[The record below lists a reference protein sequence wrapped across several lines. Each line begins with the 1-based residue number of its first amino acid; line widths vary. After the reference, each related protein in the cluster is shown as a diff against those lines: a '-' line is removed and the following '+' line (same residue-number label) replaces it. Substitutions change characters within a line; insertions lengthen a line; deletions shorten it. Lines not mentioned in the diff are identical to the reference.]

1 MIKRK
6 TITQKIML
14 LIAVSMAVS
23 TLFACENAETNEH
36 HPLHNYSYYTSSMSS
51 SASAMTQSAG
61 TMSAAAPTSAS
72 ATSDAHASNSNS
84 LSSTPP
90 AYWGT
95 GGYKS
100 YNLGDSD
107 AEFITEE
114 YSTLTENVFKDV
126 STSPLSTFSADVDTA
141 SYANVRRMIYAGR
154 QPEYIPTGAA
164 RIEEMINYFSYN
176 YKGPKSGEPFGINA
190 EISDCPWNK
199 DHRLVRIGLQTE
211 AIDFSKSMDSNIVL
225 LIDVSGSMDSYDKLP
240 LLQESFCL
248 MVDNLSEKD
257 RISIVT
263 YAGASNTVL
272 EGVSGADKEI
282 IKEAINSLSPYGSTN
297 GSGGIKQAYKL
308 AKDNFIEN
316 GNNRVIIATDGD
328 FNVGV
333 TSESELSDLIKEKAK
348 DEIYLS
354 VIGFGTGNYA
364 DARMETLADDGNGNY
379 SYIDSMAEAKKVLG
393 KDFGANMVTVA
404 KDVKLQVEFNPA
416 YVSEYR
422 LLGYE
427 DRMLNNEDFD
437 DDTKDAGEIGA
448 GHSVTVLYEIVPGAR
463 SYEGSGLK
471 YQTSTLTDQAK
482 NTNEWLTLKVRYKK
496 PGSDFSTL
504 LEYNIGDSEYTD
516 KPSEDFKFQA
526 AVAEFAMIL
535 RQSKYVN
542 GKDFK
547 HVRSLLK
554 TIKTN
559 DEYKEEFA
567 DMVDVCIE
575 NSN

>member
-6 TITQKIML
+6 TITKKITQI
-14 LIAVSMAVS
+14 IAVSMAVS
-23 TLFACENAETNEH
+23 ALFACDKAETNEH

-61 TMSAAAPTSAS
+61 TMSAAASTSAS
-72 ATSDAHASNSNS
+72 AATASNSNGI
-84 LSSTPP
+84 SSTPP

-114 YSTLTENVFKDV
+114 YSPLTENVFKDV

-272 EGVSGADKEI
+272 EGVSGADKET

-308 AKDNFIEN
+308 AKENFIEN

-463 SYEGSGLK
+463 SYAGSGLK
-471 YQTSTLTDQAK
+471 YQTSMLTDQAK
-482 NTNEWLTLKVRYKK
+482 NTNEWLTLKVRYKN

-504 LEYNIGDSEYTD
+504 LEYNIGDNEYTD
-516 KPSEDFKFQA
+516 KPSDDFKFQA

>member
-6 TITQKIML
+6 TITKKITQI
-14 LIAVSMAVS
+14 IAVSMAVS
-23 TLFACENAETNEH
+23 ALFACDKAETNEH

-61 TMSAAAPTSAS
+61 TMSAAASTSAS
-72 ATSDAHASNSNS
+72 AYAATASNSNGI
-84 LSSTPP
+84 SSTPP

-141 SYANVRRMIYAGR
+141 SYSNVRRMIYAGR

-272 EGVSGADKEI
+272 EGVSGADKET

-308 AKDNFIEN
+308 AKENFIEN

-463 SYEGSGLK
+463 SYAGSGLK
-471 YQTSTLTDQAK
+471 YQTSMLTDQAK
-482 NTNEWLTLKVRYKK
+482 NTNEWLTLKVRYKN

-504 LEYNIGDSEYTD
+504 LEYNIGDNEYTD
-516 KPSEDFKFQA
+516 KPSDDFKFQA

-567 DMVDVCIE
+567 DMVDICIE

>member
-6 TITQKIML
+6 TITQKIMQI
-14 LIAVSMAVS
+14 IAVSMAVL

-61 TMSAAAPTSAS
+61 TMSAAASTSAS
-72 ATSDAHASNSNS
+72 AATASNSNGI
-84 LSSTPP
+84 SSTPP

-272 EGVSGADKEI
+272 EGVSGADKET

-308 AKDNFIEN
+308 AKENFIEN

-463 SYEGSGLK
+463 SYAGSGLK
-471 YQTSTLTDQAK
+471 YQTSMLTDQAK
-482 NTNEWLTLKVRYKK
+482 NTNEWLTLKVRYKN

-504 LEYNIGDSEYTD
+504 LEYNIGDNEYTD
-516 KPSEDFKFQA
+516 KPSDDFKFQA

-567 DMVDVCIE
+567 DMVDICIE

>member
-6 TITQKIML
+6 TITKKITQI
-14 LIAVSMAVS
+14 IAVSMAVS
-23 TLFACENAETNEH
+23 ALFACDKAETNEH

-61 TMSAAAPTSAS
+61 TMSAAASTSAS
-72 ATSDAHASNSNS
+72 AATASNSNGI
-84 LSSTPP
+84 SSTPP

-272 EGVSGADKEI
+272 EGVSGADKET

-308 AKDNFIEN
+308 AKENFIEN

-463 SYEGSGLK
+463 SYAGSGLK
-471 YQTSTLTDQAK
+471 YQTSMLTDQAK
-482 NTNEWLTLKVRYKK
+482 NTNEWLTLKVRYKN

-504 LEYNIGDSEYTD
+504 LEYNIGDNEYTD
-516 KPSEDFKFQA
+516 KPSDDFKFQA

-567 DMVDVCIE
+567 DMVDICIE

>member
-6 TITQKIML
+6 TITKKITQI
-14 LIAVSMAVS
+14 IAVSMVVS
-23 TLFACENAETNEH
+23 ALFACDKAETNEH

-61 TMSAAAPTSAS
+61 TMSAAASTSAS
-72 ATSDAHASNSNS
+72 AYAATASNSNGI
-84 LSSTPP
+84 SSTPP

-272 EGVSGADKEI
+272 EGVSGADKET

-308 AKDNFIEN
+308 AKENFIEN

-471 YQTSTLTDQAK
+471 YQTSMLTDQAK
-482 NTNEWLTLKVRYKK
+482 NTNEWLTLKVRYKN

-504 LEYNIGDSEYTD
+504 LEYNIGDNEYTD
-516 KPSEDFKFQA
+516 KPSDDFKFQA

-567 DMVDVCIE
+567 DMVDICIE

>member
-1 MIKRK
+1 MIKKK
-6 TITQKIML
+6 TFTKNIMRITTVS
-14 LIAVSMAVS
+14 AVLM
-23 TLFACENAETNEH
+23 TLFACTVKENDEH
-36 HPLHNYSYYTSSMSS
+36 HPLHNYSYNSYTMSS
-51 SASAMTQSAG
+51 SASAAGQTSSAS
-61 TMSAAAPTSAS
+61 MSAAASTSS
-72 ATSDAHASNSNS
+72 AHASASNANGI
-84 LSSTPP
+84 SSVPP

-95 GGYKS
+95 GGYRS
-100 YNLGDSD
+100 YDFDD
-107 AEFITEE
+107 AGAGFNTEE
-114 YSTLTENVFKDV
+114 YSALMENVFKDV

-141 SYANVRRMIYAGR
+141 SYANVRRMIYSGR
-154 QPEYIPTGAA
+154 DPEYIPTGAA
-164 RIEEMINYFSYN
+164 RIEEMVNYFTYN
-176 YKGPKSGEPFGINA
+176 YSGPKNGEPFGINA

-199 DHRLVRIGLQTE
+199 DHKLVRIGLQTE

-272 EGVSGADKEI
+272 EGVSGADKET

-333 TSESELSDLIKEKAK
+333 TSESELSDLIKEKAR

-427 DRMLNNEDFD
+427 DRMLNNEDFE

-448 GHSVTVLYEIVPGAR
+448 GHSVTVLYEIVPGTR
-463 SYEGSGLK
+463 SYENSGLK
-471 YQTSTLTDQAK
+471 YQTSTLTDEAK
-482 NTNEWLTLKVRYKK
+482 NSNEWLTLKIRYKN

-504 LEYNIGDSEYTD
+504 LEYNIGDSQYTN

-554 TIKTN
+554 SVNLN

-567 DMVDVCIE
+567 DMVDICIE

>member
-6 TITQKIML
+6 TITKNIMRI
-14 LIAVSMAVS
+14 IAVSAVLM
-23 TLFACENAETNEH
+23 TLFACTVKENDEH
-36 HPLHNYSYYTSSMSS
+36 HPLHNYSYNSYTMSS
-51 SASAMTQSAG
+51 SASAAGQTSSAS
-61 TMSAAAPTSAS
+61 MSAAASTSS
-72 ATSDAHASNSNS
+72 AHASASNANGI
-84 LSSTPP
+84 SSVPP

-95 GGYKS
+95 GGYRS
-100 YNLGDSD
+100 YDFDD
-107 AEFITEE
+107 AGAGFNTEE
-114 YSTLTENVFKDV
+114 YSALMENVFKDV
-126 STSPLSTFSADVDTA
+126 STSPLSTFSADVDTT
-141 SYANVRRMIYAGR
+141 SYANVRRMIYSGR
-154 QPEYIPTGAA
+154 DPEYIPTGAA
-164 RIEEMINYFSYN
+164 RIEEMVNYFTYN
-176 YKGPKSGEPFGINA
+176 YSGPKNGEPFGINA

-199 DHRLVRIGLQTE
+199 DHKLVRIGLQTE

-272 EGVSGADKEI
+272 EGVSGADKET

-333 TSESELSDLIKEKAK
+333 TSESELSDLIKEKAR

-427 DRMLNNEDFD
+427 DRMLNNEDFE

-448 GHSVTVLYEIVPGAR
+448 GHSVTVLYEIVPGTR
-463 SYEGSGLK
+463 SYGNSGLK
-471 YQTSTLTDQAK
+471 YQTSTLTDEAK
-482 NTNEWLTLKVRYKK
+482 NSNEWLTLKIRYKN

-504 LEYNIGDSEYTD
+504 LEYNIGDNQYTN

-554 TIKTN
+554 SVNLN

-567 DMVDVCIE
+567 DMVDICIE

>member
-6 TITQKIML
+6 TITKKITQI
-14 LIAVSMAVS
+14 IAVSMAVS
-23 TLFACENAETNEH
+23 ALFACDKAETNEH

-61 TMSAAAPTSAS
+61 TMSAAASTSAS
-72 ATSDAHASNSNS
+72 AATASNSNGI
-84 LSSTPP
+84 SSTPP

-272 EGVSGADKEI
+272 EGVSGADKET

-463 SYEGSGLK
+463 SYAGSGLK
-471 YQTSTLTDQAK
+471 YQTSMLTDQAK
-482 NTNEWLTLKVRYKK
+482 NTNEWLTLKVRYKN

-504 LEYNIGDSEYTD
+504 LEYNIGDNEYTD
-516 KPSEDFKFQA
+516 KPSDDFKFQA

-567 DMVDVCIE
+567 DMVDICIE

>member
-1 MIKRK
+1 MIKKK
-6 TITQKIML
+6 TFTKNIMRI
-14 LIAVSMAVS
+14 IAVSLVLM
-23 TLFACENAETNEH
+23 TLFACTVKESDDEH
-36 HPLHNYSYYTSSMSS
+36 HPLHNYSYGSMTMSASTSAASQSS
-51 SASAMTQSAG
+51 SA
-61 TMSAAAPTSAS
+61 MSAAASPSAS
-72 ATSDAHASNSNS
+72 ANAAVASNLNG

-114 YSTLTENVFKDV
+114 YSALKENVFKDV

-176 YKGPKSGEPFGINA
+176 YKGPKNGEPFGINA

-272 EGVSGADKEI
+272 EGVSGADKET

-308 AKDNFIEN
+308 AKENFIEN

-364 DARMETLADDGNGNY
+364 DARMEALADDGNGNY

-482 NTNEWLTLKVRYKK
+482 NTNEWLTLKVRYKN

-504 LEYNIGDSEYTD
+504 LEYNIGDNEYTD

>member
-1 MIKRK
+1 MIKKK
-6 TITQKIML
+6 TFTKNIMRITTVS
-14 LIAVSMAVS
+14 AVLM
-23 TLFACENAETNEH
+23 TLFACTVKENDEH
-36 HPLHNYSYYTSSMSS
+36 HPLHNYSYNSYTMSS
-51 SASAMTQSAG
+51 SASAAGQTSSAS
-61 TMSAAAPTSAS
+61 MSAAASTSS
-72 ATSDAHASNSNS
+72 AHASASNANGI
-84 LSSTPP
+84 SSVPP

-95 GGYKS
+95 GGYRS
-100 YNLGDSD
+100 YDFDD
-107 AEFITEE
+107 AGAGFNTEE
-114 YSTLTENVFKDV
+114 YSALMENVFKDV

-141 SYANVRRMIYAGR
+141 SYANVRRMIYSGR
-154 QPEYIPTGAA
+154 DPEYIPTGAA
-164 RIEEMINYFSYN
+164 RIEEMVNYFTYN
-176 YKGPKSGEPFGINA
+176 YSGPKNGEPFGINA

-199 DHRLVRIGLQTE
+199 DHKLVRIGLQTE

-272 EGVSGADKEI
+272 EGVSGADKET

-333 TSESELSDLIKEKAK
+333 TSESELSDLIKEKAR

-427 DRMLNNEDFD
+427 DRMLNNEDFE

-448 GHSVTVLYEIVPGAR
+448 GHSVTVLYEIVPGTR
-463 SYEGSGLK
+463 SYENSGLK
-471 YQTSTLTDQAK
+471 YQTSTLTDEAK
-482 NTNEWLTLKVRYKK
+482 NSNEWLTLKIRYKN

-504 LEYNIGDSEYTD
+504 LEYNIGDNQYTN

-554 TIKTN
+554 SVNLN

-567 DMVDVCIE
+567 DMVDICIE

>member
-6 TITQKIML
+6 TITKKITQI
-14 LIAVSMAVS
+14 IAVSMAVS
-23 TLFACENAETNEH
+23 ALFACDKAETNEH

-51 SASAMTQSAG
+51 SASAVTQSAG
-61 TMSAAAPTSAS
+61 TMSAAASTSAS
-72 ATSDAHASNSNS
+72 AATASNSNGI
-84 LSSTPP
+84 SSTPP

-107 AEFITEE
+107 AGFITEE

-263 YAGASNTVL
+263 YAGASNTVI
-272 EGVSGADKEI
+272 EGVSGADKET

-308 AKDNFIEN
+308 AKENYIEN

-463 SYEGSGLK
+463 SYAGSGLK
-471 YQTSTLTDQAK
+471 YQTSMLTDQAK
-482 NTNEWLTLKVRYKK
+482 NTNEWLTLKVRYKN

-504 LEYNIGDSEYTD
+504 LEYNIGDNEYTD
-516 KPSEDFKFQA
+516 KPSDDFKFQA

-567 DMVDVCIE
+567 DMVDICIE

>member
-6 TITQKIML
+6 TITQKIMQI
-14 LIAVSMAVS
+14 IAVSMAVL

-61 TMSAAAPTSAS
+61 TMSAAASTSAS
-72 ATSDAHASNSNS
+72 AATASNSNGI
-84 LSSTPP
+84 SSTPP

-272 EGVSGADKEI
+272 EGVSGADKET

-308 AKDNFIEN
+308 AKENFIEN

-482 NTNEWLTLKVRYKK
+482 NTNEWLTLKVRYKN

-504 LEYNIGDSEYTD
+504 LEYNIGDNEYTD
-516 KPSEDFKFQA
+516 KPSDDFKFQA

>member
-1 MIKRK
+1 
-6 TITQKIML
+6 
-14 LIAVSMAVS
+14 
-23 TLFACENAETNEH
+23 
-36 HPLHNYSYYTSSMSS
+36 
-51 SASAMTQSAG
+51 
-61 TMSAAAPTSAS
+61 
-72 ATSDAHASNSNS
+72 
-84 LSSTPP
+84 
-90 AYWGT
+90 
-95 GGYKS
+95 
-100 YNLGDSD
+100 
-107 AEFITEE
+107 
-114 YSTLTENVFKDV
+114 
-126 STSPLSTFSADVDTA
+126 
-141 SYANVRRMIYAGR
+141 
-154 QPEYIPTGAA
+154 
-164 RIEEMINYFSYN
+164 
-176 YKGPKSGEPFGINA
+176 
-190 EISDCPWNK
+190 
-199 DHRLVRIGLQTE
+199 
-211 AIDFSKSMDSNIVL
+211 
-225 LIDVSGSMDSYDKLP
+225 
-240 LLQESFCL
+240 
-248 MVDNLSEKD
+248 
-257 RISIVT
+257 
-263 YAGASNTVL
+263 
-272 EGVSGADKEI
+272 
-282 IKEAINSLSPYGSTN
+282 
-297 GSGGIKQAYKL
+297 
-308 AKDNFIEN
+308 
-316 GNNRVIIATDGD
+316 
-328 FNVGV
+328 
-333 TSESELSDLIKEKAK
+333 
-348 DEIYLS
+348 
-354 VIGFGTGNYA
+354 
-364 DARMETLADDGNGNY
+364 METLADDGNGNY

-504 LEYNIGDSEYTD
+504 LEYNIGDNEYTD

>member
-308 AKDNFIEN
+308 AKDNFIES

-504 LEYNIGDSEYTD
+504 LEYNIGDNEYTD

>member
-176 YKGPKSGEPFGINA
+176 YKGPKKGEPFGINA

-364 DARMETLADDGNGNY
+364 DARMETLADYGNGNY

-504 LEYNIGDSEYTD
+504 LEYNIGDNEYTD

>member
-1 MIKRK
+1 MIKKK
-6 TITQKIML
+6 TFTKNIMRITTVS
-14 LIAVSMAVS
+14 AVLM
-23 TLFACENAETNEH
+23 TLFACTVKENDEH
-36 HPLHNYSYYTSSMSS
+36 HPLHNYSYNSYTMSS
-51 SASAMTQSAG
+51 SASAAGQTSSAS
-61 TMSAAAPTSAS
+61 MSAAASTSS
-72 ATSDAHASNSNS
+72 AHASASNANGV
-84 LSSTPP
+84 SSVPP

-95 GGYKS
+95 GGYRS
-100 YNLGDSD
+100 YDFDD
-107 AEFITEE
+107 AGAGFNTEE
-114 YSTLTENVFKDV
+114 YSALMENVFKDV

-141 SYANVRRMIYAGR
+141 SYANVRRMIYSGR
-154 QPEYIPTGAA
+154 DPEYIPTGAA
-164 RIEEMINYFSYN
+164 RIEEMVNYFTYN
-176 YKGPKSGEPFGINA
+176 YSGPKNGEPFGINA

-199 DHRLVRIGLQTE
+199 DHKLVRIGLQTE

-272 EGVSGADKEI
+272 EGVSGADKET

-333 TSESELSDLIKEKAK
+333 TSESELSDLIKEKAR

-427 DRMLNNEDFD
+427 DRMLNNEDFE

-448 GHSVTVLYEIVPGAR
+448 GHSVTVLYEIVPGTR
-463 SYEGSGLK
+463 SYGNSGLK
-471 YQTSTLTDQAK
+471 YQTSTLTDEAK
-482 NTNEWLTLKVRYKK
+482 NSNEWLTLKIRYKN

-504 LEYNIGDSEYTD
+504 LEYNIGDNQYTN

-554 TIKTN
+554 SVNLN

-567 DMVDVCIE
+567 DMVDICIE

>member
-6 TITQKIML
+6 TITKKITQI
-14 LIAVSMAVS
+14 IAVSMAVS
-23 TLFACENAETNEH
+23 ALFACDKAETNEH

-61 TMSAAAPTSAS
+61 TMSAAASTSAS
-72 ATSDAHASNSNS
+72 AATASNSNGI
-84 LSSTPP
+84 SSTPP

-272 EGVSGADKEI
+272 EGVSGADKET

-308 AKDNFIEN
+308 AKENFIEN

-482 NTNEWLTLKVRYKK
+482 NTNEWLTLKVRYKN
-496 PGSDFSTL
+496 PGSDYSTL
-504 LEYNIGDSEYTD
+504 LEYNIGDNEYTD
-516 KPSEDFKFQA
+516 KPSDDFKFQA

-567 DMVDVCIE
+567 DMVDICIE

>member
-107 AEFITEE
+107 AGFITEE

-141 SYANVRRMIYAGR
+141 SYANVRRMIYSGR

-482 NTNEWLTLKVRYKK
+482 NTNEWLTLKVRYKN

-504 LEYNIGDSEYTD
+504 LEYNIGDNEYTD

>member
-6 TITQKIML
+6 TITKKITQI
-14 LIAVSMAVS
+14 IAVSMVVS
-23 TLFACENAETNEH
+23 ALFACDKAETNEH

-61 TMSAAAPTSAS
+61 TMSAAASTSAS
-72 ATSDAHASNSNS
+72 AYAATASNSNGI
-84 LSSTPP
+84 SSTPP
-90 AYWGT
+90 AYWRT

-272 EGVSGADKEI
+272 EGVSGADKET

-308 AKDNFIEN
+308 AKENFIEN

-471 YQTSTLTDQAK
+471 YQTSMLTDQAK
-482 NTNEWLTLKVRYKK
+482 NTNEWLTLKVRYKN

-504 LEYNIGDSEYTD
+504 LEYNIGDNEYTD
-516 KPSEDFKFQA
+516 KPSDDFKFQA

-567 DMVDVCIE
+567 DMVDICIE